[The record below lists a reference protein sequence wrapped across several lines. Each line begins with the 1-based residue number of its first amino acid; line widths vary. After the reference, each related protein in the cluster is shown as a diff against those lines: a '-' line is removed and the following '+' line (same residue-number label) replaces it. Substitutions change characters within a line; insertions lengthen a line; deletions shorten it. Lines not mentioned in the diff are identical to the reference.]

1 MDYLFLIQSPK
12 HKKQNWTKVQIQ
24 NPIGNCC
31 NIVQQNPIGNWTI
44 QQNPYIKGFG
54 QNPHAGAQQ
63 NASKIGVV
71 VEQSGKAESE
81 LLKDEVKIKCTFF

>member
-1 MDYLFLIQSPK
+1 MVCSYQVKSPK
-12 HKKQNWTKVQIQ
+12 PNNKKYHIVQIQ

-81 LLKDEVKIKCTFF
+81 LLKDEVKIKCTFS